1 MATPKRFFSKN
12 GLCRSL
18 FFFLKAFALSFLLSL
33 FFSSHAG
40 TIKKLEGKKNALLLS
55 PFPSAVIL
63 SLPLSLTRR
72 KWAL

>member
-18 FFFLKAFALSFLLSL
+18 FFFLKAFTLSL

>member
-12 GLCRSL
+12 GLLCRSL
-18 FFFLKAFALSFLLSL
+18 FFFLKAFALSL

>member
-12 GLCRSL
+12 GLLCRSL
-18 FFFLKAFALSFLLSL
+18 FFILKAFALSFLL
-33 FFSSHAG
+33 FTRWNH
-40 TIKKLEGKKNALLLS
+40 KKTRGEKNALLFS